1 MVNTNNGSRLE
12 EINFSANNLRD
23 SYITSQADYIAA
35 LRDEALFSNWG
46 ITVLVRVPAEDRDNL
61 NINNVDEYSNF
72 VDIHWIDTTETVIPK
87 FDMYHEHV
95 SDEGMQMDGTDGVY
109 PLEIMVPTKLFLPKN
124 SRIIL
129 SEYDAREQKI
139 AREWVVLSTQ
149 VKQLSGSVSYTQIAN
164 CVPARKET
172 YNNSHVTGLGT
183 IYFDC
188 SVSGVTVQKH
198 ISSQNTIWFIRD
210 GIKDEFISKG
220 YVNDIFEDTDDNPEI
235 NEHIEPPY
243 YYPCEKDQIIEAD
256 EGFKENDVITF
267 KDEEGND
274 ILINIDG
281 EEETK
286 PLMLI
291 VHEVDEKGKI
301 TDFFFGPNFGFT
313 PAEEPIELTGTN
325 LDGKEV
331 KVIWKAIPRVD
342 SDYQE
347 SLDPMIDLHPV
358 YVKVKKVTAVFTSRK
373 VAMSVLN

>member
-210 GIKDEFISKG
+210 GIKDELISKG

-243 YYPCEKDQIIEAD
+243 Y
-256 EGFKENDVITF
+256 
-267 KDEEGND
+267 
-274 ILINIDG
+274 
-281 EEETK
+281 
-286 PLMLI
+286 
-291 VHEVDEKGKI
+291 
-301 TDFFFGPNFGFT
+301 
-313 PAEEPIELTGTN
+313 
-325 LDGKEV
+325 
-331 KVIWKAIPRVD
+331 
-342 SDYQE
+342 
-347 SLDPMIDLHPV
+347 
-358 YVKVKKVTAVFTSRK
+358 
-373 VAMSVLN
+373 